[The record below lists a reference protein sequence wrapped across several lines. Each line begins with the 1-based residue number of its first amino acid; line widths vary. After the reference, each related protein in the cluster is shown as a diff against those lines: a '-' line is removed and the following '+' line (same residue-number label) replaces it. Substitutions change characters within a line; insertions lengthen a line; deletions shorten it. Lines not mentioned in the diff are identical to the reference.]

1 MRLLTSAVESL
12 SSRAA
17 IEKLF
22 FSTTRAKM
30 AMSFRFFIDGHANGN
45 GGGCYAYDTVRMR
58 SLQNVQDRPAFTPR
72 TPTMRRKAPP
82 SSTLEDV
89 QSSDVVYEAGGMP
102 VEDMNRQTFAAA
114 VAAILVLPTLI
125 APAFA
130 QDRDRDRERFER
142 REQFERRERIE
153 RHFEQRDWDRWH
165 RGRWMHVRHNGRD
178 GWWWVIGDAWYFY
191 PAPVYPYPDPYAL
204 PVIAPPPPA
213 PVVVAPPAPQ
223 QQCREYQGDAI
234 INGSN
239 QPFYGT
245 ACLEPDGQWHIV
257 SN

>member
-1 MRLLTSAVESL
+1 LTLTRLE
-12 SSRAA
+12 
-17 IEKLF
+17 
-22 FSTTRAKM
+22 
-30 AMSFRFFIDGHANGN
+30 NGV
-45 GGGCYAYDTVRMR
+45 GGFYAYDRFHMR
-58 SLQNVQDRPAFTPR
+58 SLQNIQDWRPFTPR
-72 TPTMRRKAPP
+72 TPTMRRKRPP
-82 SSTLEDV
+82 SSTLADV
-89 QSSDVVYEAGGMP
+89 QSSDVVYEAGAVP
-102 VEDMNRQTFAAA
+102 VEDMIRQTFAAA
-114 VAAILVLPTLI
+114 LAAVVMVPTLI

-130 QDRDRDRERFER
+130 QDRDHDRERFDRRPQIEH
-142 REQFERRERIE
+142 REQIERRERAE
-153 RHFEQRDWDRWH
+153 RHFEQGDWDRWH
-165 RGRWMHVRHNGRD
+165 RGRWMHARHGDRD

-213 PVVVAPPAPQ
+213 LVVVAPAPQ